1 MMNLDILN
9 GDCLEMMAT
18 LPDESVDCV
27 VTSPPY
33 WGLRDYGGNGKV
45 WGNQLCI
52 RDDDTYVNH
61 EWEGYT
67 RPSENTRKN
76 DNSLQLKSA
85 YWNPQEQAFCKHCD
99 AWFGQLGLE
108 PTPEQ
113 YVKNMV
119 EIFREVRRILKP
131 KGTLWLNLGDSY
143 ASGKGRYSQI
153 PQSTERGVISKTEGG
168 TKKYGSLMNGGRHDV
183 KGHPYLKDKDLV
195 GIPWRV
201 AFALQADGWWLRQD
215 IIWNKPN
222 PMPESVKDRCTKNH
236 EYIFLLTKEARYF
249 YDYEAIKEPL
259 KDASRTNFDTGKRN
273 NTNQDRNDNDIASR
287 QNGTV
292 FTSKNKRSVWEVGV
306 KPFSE
311 AHFAVFPIEL
321 IEPCILAGTSAHGN
335 CADCGSPYQ
344 RVIEKPDITVDWEA
358 TCECNGEV
366 VPATVFDPFG
376 GAATTGIAAI
386 KNGRNAILTEL
397 SEKYV
402 KIARRRIKSFRAETG
417 LDKAGVKWL

>member
-18 LPDESVDCV
+18 LADESVDCV

-33 WGLRDYGGNGKV
+33 WGLRDYGGDGRV
-45 WGNQLCI
+45 WGAPECVE
-52 RDDDTYVNH
+52 RGEGDTSH

-85 YWNPQEQAFCKHCD
+85 YWNPQQQAFCKHCD

-113 YVKNMV
+113 YTKNMV

-143 ASGKGRYSQI
+143 CAGSRKDSRPQTINGDDSKDFPLNSRNQASG
-153 PQSTERGVISKTEGG
+153 V
-168 TKKYGSLMNGGRHDV
+168 
-183 KGHPYLKDKDLV
+183 LKNKDLV

-236 EYIFLLTKEARYF
+236 EYIFLLTKEAQYF

-344 RVIEKPDITVDWEA
+344 RVTEKPDLGVTEA
-358 TCECNGEV
+358 MTN
-366 VPATVFDPFG
+366 A
-376 GAATTGIAAI
+376 GAKRLKVHT
-386 KNGRNAILTEL
+386 K
-397 SEKYV
+397 
-402 KIARRRIKSFRAETG
+402 ARI
-417 LDKAGVKWL
+417 